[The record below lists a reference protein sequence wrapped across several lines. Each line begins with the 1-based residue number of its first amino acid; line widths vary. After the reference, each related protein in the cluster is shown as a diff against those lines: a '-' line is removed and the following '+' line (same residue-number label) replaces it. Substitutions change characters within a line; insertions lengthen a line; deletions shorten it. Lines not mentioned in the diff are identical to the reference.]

1 MCKIFATQ
9 SPDRW
14 SQETRS
20 VRLAGHSTSIRLE
33 AAFWEILEEI
43 AAAQEMSL
51 PRFLT
56 VLHDEVLE
64 FQGEVKNF
72 ASLLRC
78 ACLTYAT
85 DVRGQAAV
93 EQALLAE
100 AREANA
106 GSMVAAE

>member
-14 SQETRS
+14 THETRS
-20 VRLAGHSTSIRLE
+20 IRLGGHSTSIRLE

-43 AAAQEMSL
+43 ADSQDMAL

-56 VLHDEVLE
+56 LLHDEVLE

-85 DVRGQAAV
+85 DVRGQTAV
-93 EQALLAE
+93 EEALLAE
-100 AREANA
+100 AQEAAVNPL
-106 GSMVAAE
+106 VAAE